1 MQYDHYGIPTEEKR
15 ADEAYVEVSGF
26 KFYTTPY
33 EANKYHIMWHRFEE
47 GHGLPELLTKVPHIA
62 FTVDDLDKEIE
73 GKKVILG
80 PYYPLEGY
88 RVAII
93 DQDGV
98 PIEFIETKLTESEVS
113 ELEKESIER
122 SKIVQKERNA

>member
-1 MQYDHYGIPTEEKR
+1 MEYNHCGIPTTEKKEN
-15 ADEAYVEVSGF
+15 EAYVEVAGY

-33 EANKYHIMWHRFEE
+33 DANKYHIMWHRYEE

-62 FTVDDLDKEIE
+62 FTVDNLDKEIE

-93 DQDGV
+93 DEDGI
-98 PIEFIETKLTESEVS
+98 PIEFIETQLDDESIS
-113 ELEKESIER
+113 KLEKERMEES
-122 SKIVQKERNA
+122 RNKK

>member
-1 MQYDHYGIPTEEKR
+1 MEYNHYGIPTKEIKEN
-15 ADEAYVEVSGF
+15 EAYVEVGGF

-33 EANKYHIMWHRFEE
+33 EANEYHIMWHRFEE

-62 FTVDDLDKEIE
+62 FRVEDLDKEIE

-80 PYYPLEGY
+80 PYYPIEGY

-93 DQDGV
+93 EVDGV
-98 PIEFIETKLTESEVS
+98 PIEFIETKLNDEEISKREQ
-113 ELEKESIER
+113 ENIEKS
-122 SKIVQKERNA
+122 SPGPNQKF

>member
-1 MQYDHYGIPTEEKR
+1 MKYNHCGIPTDEIKEN
-15 ADEAYVEVSGF
+15 EAYIELAGY
-26 KFYTTPY
+26 KFYATPY
-33 EANKYHIMWHRFEE
+33 EANKYHVQWHRFPE

-80 PYYPLEGY
+80 PYYPLKGY

-93 DQDGV
+93 DEGGI
-98 PIEFIETKLTESEVS
+98 PIEFIETQLSDAEVTQ
-113 ELEKESIER
+113 LEKE
-122 SKIVQKERNA
+122 KIDEFR

>member
-1 MQYDHYGIPTEEKR
+1 MKYNHCGIPTNDKR
-15 ADEAYVEVSGF
+15 EDEAYVEVGGF

-33 EANKYHIMWHRFEE
+33 EANPYHIMWHRFEE

-62 FTVDDLDKEIE
+62 FTVDNLDQAIE

-80 PYYPLEGY
+80 PYYPIEGY

-93 DQDGV
+93 DEGGI
-98 PIEFIETKLTESEVS
+98 PIEFIETQLNDAQVS
-113 ELEKESIER
+113 EQELKNIQNS
-122 SKIVQKERNA
+122 SKST

>member
-1 MQYDHYGIPTEEKR
+1 MKYSHYGIPTSEVKEN
-15 ADEAYVEVSGF
+15 ESYVEVGDF

-47 GHGLPELLTKVPHIA
+47 GHGLPEIITKVPHIA
-62 FTVDDLDKEIE
+62 FTVENLDKEIK

-88 RVAII
+88 RVAMFEE
-93 DQDGV
+93 DGV
-98 PIEFIETKLTESEVS
+98 LIELIETKLSDEEISK
-113 ELEKESIER
+113 LEKE
-122 SKIVQKERNA
+122 KITDLP